1 MMTTRTSDTQTQTGS
16 QETRPTPPRTS
27 SEPCCEQHKHML
39 FGVLASSGLALVQ
52 TTQVVAVQVAG
63 AASTARVAGV
73 APSGLFPS
81 PLLASTAAE
90 REVQEQYTAEDREA
104 ARLKGAAFLALGIA
118 PSLYAQ
124 SKLGKSKD
132 GSK

>member
-1 MMTTRTSDTQTQTGS
+1 
-16 QETRPTPPRTS
+16 
-27 SEPCCEQHKHML
+27 ML
-39 FGVLASSGLALVQ
+39 FGVLASSGLALVPPVQ
-52 TTQVVAVQVAG
+52 TPQVVAVQVAG
-63 AASTARVAGV
+63 AASTVRVAGV

>member
-1 MMTTRTSDTQTQTGS
+1 
-16 QETRPTPPRTS
+16 
-27 SEPCCEQHKHML
+27 ML
-39 FGVLASSGLALVQ
+39 SAPSKKNSHRINTFSGVLASSGLAVPQVQ
-52 TTQVVAVQVAG
+52 TTQVVAVQVTG
-63 AASTARVAGV
+63 AASTVRVAGV

>member
-1 MMTTRTSDTQTQTGS
+1 
-16 QETRPTPPRTS
+16 
-27 SEPCCEQHKHML
+27 ML
-39 FGVLASSGLALVQ
+39 SAVLASSSLALVPPVH
-52 TTQVVAVQVAG
+52 TPQVVAVQVAG
-63 AASTARVAGV
+63 VASTVRVAGA
-73 APSGLFPS
+73 APSIIFPS

>member
-1 MMTTRTSDTQTQTGS
+1 VH
-16 QETRPTPPRTS
+16 TP
-27 SEPCCEQHKHML
+27 
-39 FGVLASSGLALVQ
+39 
-52 TTQVVAVQVAG
+52 QVVAVQVAG
-63 AASTARVAGV
+63 AASVRVAGAAQV
-73 APSGLFPS
+73 GLFPS

>member
-1 MMTTRTSDTQTQTGS
+1 
-16 QETRPTPPRTS
+16 
-27 SEPCCEQHKHML
+27 ML
-39 FGVLASSGLALVQ
+39 SAVLASSSLALVPPVH
-52 TTQVVAVQVAG
+52 TPQVVAVQVAG
-63 AASTARVAGV
+63 AASTVRGADA
-73 APSGLFPS
+73 APGLFPS

-90 REVQEQYTAEDREA
+90 REVQEQYTAEDKEA

>member
-1 MMTTRTSDTQTQTGS
+1 
-16 QETRPTPPRTS
+16 
-27 SEPCCEQHKHML
+27 ML

-52 TTQVVAVQVAG
+52 TTQVAAVQ
-63 AASTARVAGV
+63 VAGV

>member
-1 MMTTRTSDTQTQTGS
+1 
-16 QETRPTPPRTS
+16 
-27 SEPCCEQHKHML
+27 ML

-63 AASTARVAGV
+63 AASTVRVAGV